1 LTAIRRVLSGTMF
14 LAALSVLVVVPASGQ
29 QALEVSLE
37 SSDLATD
44 GTTSLTIAL
53 TGPAAPSELSAE
65 QITVSEGGVAV
76 TDVVVDAVVVDEGQ
90 VSSTIMVLIDTSSSA
105 AGEPIAAAR
114 EAAIELAEA
123 VVPAGVQMGLISFSS
138 APELLLEP
146 TDDLVALTSGIA
158 DLEVSGGTAL
168 YDAIAV
174 GATTLQDVEG
184 ERILVVFT
192 DGADST
198 SRIGLEEALQA
209 IAVVGAPI
217 WNVALVTPDQDL
229 EVLEELATRSEGQL
243 IEVQGASGLSAA
255 FETVAQSLTNR
266 FIVSY
271 TGTEL
276 GRELDL
282 EITVDVDG
290 ATATFSGVLLNPRVD
305 ADLGLGPPPVARVF
319 DAGVFGTTAAL
330 SVALGV
336 GFVALLLF
344 LLVLMMPRGDKQ
356 AARTLRRELTMTA
369 RRSSTANPST
379 KLSASAIGQRALDMI
394 DLAPKPKDY
403 EGRIQV
409 DLDRAGWQL
418 RSSEFIAMR
427 IGAAVGGLALAWAL
441 TGAWWFGVLIAV
453 AGLFAPVLA
462 LSNAG
467 QRRLK
472 RFMDQLPDTLQLLAG
487 TLRSGYAIL
496 QAIDTIVK
504 ETEAPMSTEFQRV
517 LTEARLGLPL
527 EDSLEAMAERVD
539 SDDFRWVVVA
549 MNIQRQVGG
558 NLAELLET
566 VSETLRGRAQ
576 TRRQIQVLSAEGKLS
591 AIILVALPF
600 LLLFYMLLTNPV
612 YLAPLVTTLPGAV
625 MSVGAVL
632 LIGIGVVW
640 MSRLIK
646 IDV

>member
-1 LTAIRRVLSGTMF
+1 
-14 LAALSVLVVVPASGQ
+14 
-29 QALEVSLE
+29 
-37 SSDLATD
+37 
-44 GTTSLTIAL
+44 
-53 TGPAAPSELSAE
+53 
-65 QITVSEGGVAV
+65 
-76 TDVVVDAVVVDEGQ
+76 
-90 VSSTIMVLIDTSSSA
+90 
-105 AGEPIAAAR
+105 
-114 EAAIELAEA
+114 
-123 VVPAGVQMGLISFSS
+123 
-138 APELLLEP
+138 
-146 TDDLVALTSGIA
+146 
-158 DLEVSGGTAL
+158 
-168 YDAIAV
+168 
-174 GATTLQDVEG
+174 
-184 ERILVVFT
+184 VFT

-209 IAVVGAPI
+209 VAVVGVPI

-229 EVLEELATRSEGQL
+229 DVLEELAIRSDGQL

-266 FIVSY
+266 FVVSY

-276 GRELDL
+276 GSELDL
-282 EITVDVDG
+282 EVAVDADG
-290 ATATFSGVLLNPRVD
+290 TTASFSGVLLNPRLD
-305 ADLGLGPPPVARVF
+305 TDLGFGPPPAARVF
-319 DAGVFGTTAAL
+319 DTGVFGTSTAL
-330 SVALGV
+330 FVALGV
-336 GFVALLLF
+336 GFVALVLF
-344 LLVLMMPRGDKQ
+344 LIVLLMPRGDKQ
-356 AARTLRRELTMTA
+356 ASRTLRRGLTMTE
-369 RRSSTANPST
+369 RRSASVTPSA

-394 DLAPKPKDY
+394 DLAPKPKNY
-403 EGRIQV
+403 EERIQV

-427 IGAAVGGLALAWAL
+427 VGAALGGLALAWAL
-441 TGAWWFGVLIAV
+441 TGAWWFGLLAGV

-462 LSNAG
+462 LSSAG
-467 QRRLK
+467 QRRLS

-549 MNIQRQVGG
+549 MNIQRRVGG

-591 AIILVALPF
+591 AVILVALPF
-600 LLLFYMLLTNPV
+600 LLLVYMLLSNPI
-612 YLAPLVTTLPGAV
+612 YLAPLVTTLPGVV
-625 MSVGAVL
+625 MSVGGVVL
-632 LIGIGVVW
+632 IVIGVFW
-640 MSRLIK
+640 MSRMIK

>member
-1 LTAIRRVLSGTMF
+1 MLLVALTV
-14 LAALSVLVVVPASGQ
+14 LAAVPAVSQ
-29 QALEVSLE
+29 QAFEVTLE
-37 SSDLATD
+37 SSELATD
-44 GTTSLTIAL
+44 GTTALTIAL

-76 TDVVVDAVVVDEGQ
+76 TDVVVDPVVVDEGQ

-114 EAAIELAEA
+114 DAATELAEA
-123 VVPAGVQMGLISFSS
+123 VVPAGVEMGLISFSS
-138 APELLLEP
+138 APQLLLEP
-146 TDDLVALTSGIA
+146 TDDLAVLTSAIA

-168 YDAIAV
+168 YDAITM
-174 GATTLQDVEG
+174 GAFALQDVRG
-184 ERILVVFT
+184 ERTLVVFT

-209 IAVVGAPI
+209 VAVVGVPI

-229 EVLEELATRSEGQL
+229 DVLEELATRSDGQL

-266 FIVSY
+266 FVVSY

-276 GRELDL
+276 GSELDL
-282 EITVDVDG
+282 EVTVDVEG
-290 ATATFSGVLLNPRVD
+290 ANATFSGVLLNPRID
-305 ADLGLGPPPVARVF
+305 TDLGFGPPPAARVF
-319 DAGVFGTTAAL
+319 DAGVFGTSTAL
-330 SVALGV
+330 FIALGV

-344 LLVLMMPRGDKQ
+344 LVVLLMPRGDKQ
-356 AARTLRRELTMTA
+356 ASRTLRRGLTMTE
-369 RRSSTANPST
+369 RRSASVTPST

-394 DLAPKPKDY
+394 DLAPKPKNY
-403 EGRIQV
+403 EERIQV

-427 IGAAVGGLALAWAL
+427 IGAALGGLALAWAL
-441 TGAWWFGVLIAV
+441 TGAWWFGLVAGV

-472 RFMDQLPDTLQLLAG
+472 RFMEQLPDTLQLLAG

-549 MNIQRQVGG
+549 MNIQRKVGG

-612 YLAPLVTTLPGAV
+612 YLAPLVTTFVGAV
-625 MSVGAVL
+625 MSVGAVV
-632 LIGIGVVW
+632 LIGIGVFW
-640 MSRLIK
+640 MSRMIK